1 MSEKPD
7 QTSAEAES
15 PVGEGDDAGI
25 TVEVEAAEDPVAAL
39 EARLAELDKEKQ
51 QTYDRLVRTAADLDN
66 LRKRSRRDVDDARVD
81 ERFKVL
87 REVLPVIDNL
97 ERAIEHAGQ
106 SDEPGQGMVEG
117 VQLVLRQFQQ
127 ALERC
132 DVSTFEA
139 VGQPF
144 DPNLHEAIAQVETD
158 EVAPGAVVKVLQRGY
173 KAGTGRLLRPALVV
187 VARPPAVEA
196 APGGNGADHG
206 DGDGGNGG
214 ADEGGADGGGAGE
227 S

>member
-117 VQLVLRQFQQ
+117 VQLVRRQFQQ